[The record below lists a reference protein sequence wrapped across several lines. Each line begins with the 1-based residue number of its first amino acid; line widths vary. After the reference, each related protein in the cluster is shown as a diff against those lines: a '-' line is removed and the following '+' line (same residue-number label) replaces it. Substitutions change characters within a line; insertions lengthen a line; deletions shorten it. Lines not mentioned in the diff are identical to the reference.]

1 MLFEY
6 ISHRTAVDLRCEA
19 YQEMCVKL
27 GMVAGK
33 GQLKLTST
41 LYDPDNILDFDCI
54 EQATRKKGILGSNG
68 DARDTGSHKIILLAT
83 TFKRITKIV
92 RFFSPRQS
100 T

>member
-1 MLFEY
+1 MACEIPKRHSGNFFLLENVTFTENNGNP
-6 ISHRTAVDLRCEA
+6 IVRPLVCCSNTSLIEQLADLRCEA

-54 EQATRKKGILGSNG
+54 ERATRKKEILG
-68 DARDTGSHKIILLAT
+68 
-83 TFKRITKIV
+83 
-92 RFFSPRQS
+92 
-100 T
+100 